1 MSRGWL
7 IEEQTPGYQTR
18 WRVRQVLHEEQTPF
32 QHLQVVEL
40 EDFGRAL
47 VLDGCVQTT
56 VGDEYVYHEMMVHVP
71 LLTHPNPRRVL
82 VIGGG
87 DGGTVREVLRHAT
100 VHSVE
105 MVEID
110 QSVVNACRRWLPET
124 SSMLGDPRVRLLIGD
139 GVEWISRYQSAYDV
153 ILVDSSDPAGPAA
166 GLFNRGFYENLH
178 AALKPGGLFV
188 CQTLSPFFHQ
198 ELIQDVHEVV
208 AGLFPIT
215 LPYLAVVPTYPSG
228 LHCFMLGSK
237 LYHPLRQGLRTP
249 AFQGRWYT
257 PEVHRAAFALP
268 PQVSGLLHRNADSD
282 RVSRHG

>member
-124 SSMLGDPRVRLLIGD
+124 SLMLDDSRVRLVIGD

-166 GLFNRGFYENLH
+166 GLFNREFYEHLH

-208 AGLFPIT
+208 ADLFPIT
-215 LPYLAVVPTYPSG
+215 LPYLAVIPTYPSG
-228 LHCFMLGSK
+228 LHCFTLGSK
-237 LYHPLRQGLRTP
+237 QYHPLRQGVRTP

-257 PEVHRAAFALP
+257 SEVHRAAFALP
-268 PQVSGLLHRNADSD
+268 PQVSGLLRRKAGSD